1 MSAPRLVLT
10 VDVEEWFHVCGHATY
25 DRPES
30 WDSFPSRVVP
40 STERILSLLDESRSR
55 ATFFVLGWVARRH
68 PDLVRRIAG
77 AGHEIG
83 CHGDLHRRANEL
95 SADEFRADL
104 RAARAS
110 LEDAAGAPVTAFRAP
125 EWSFRSTACPHLS
138 TLVEE
143 GFRIDSS
150 LLAVPPI
157 GDIGN
162 PLRPT
167 VLPTRAG
174 DLLEVPPLVGTF
186 FGQPAMIGGG
196 WTSRLSREGRISRVI
211 DEALGRGESP
221 VLYIHP
227 WEVDEAHPPMELPP
241 VARLVHFGG
250 RSRVAPRL
258 ARLLARHRSASL
270 AEAFPSFSRTR
281 GVAA

>member
-1 MSAPRLVLT
+1 MAIPRLVLT
-10 VDVEEWFHVCGHATY
+10 VDVEEWFHVGGHATY
-25 DRPES
+25 DRPER

-40 STERILSLLDESRSR
+40 STERILTLLDESSSR
-55 ATFFVLGWVARRH
+55 ATFFILGWVARRH
-68 PDLVRRIAG
+68 PDLVRRIAE

-95 SADEFRADL
+95 TVDEFRTDL

-110 LEDAAGAPVTAFRAP
+110 LEDAAGAPVTAYRAP
-125 EWSFRSTACPHLS
+125 EWSFRSTACPHLA

-143 GFRIDSS
+143 GFRVDSS

-167 VLPTRAG
+167 VIPTSAG

-186 FGQPAMIGGG
+186 FGQPAMMGGG
-196 WTSRLSREGRISRVI
+196 WTSRLSREARISRTI
-211 DEALGRGESP
+211 DDVLGRGESP
-221 VLYIHP
+221 VLYVHP
-227 WEVDEAHPPMELPP
+227 WEVDEAHPPMDLPP

-250 RSRVAPRL
+250 RKRVAPRL
-258 ARLLARHRSASL
+258 GRLFARHRSASL
-270 AEAFPSFSRTR
+270 AEAFPASRRSR

>member
-1 MSAPRLVLT
+1 MSAARLVLT
-10 VDVEEWFHVCGHATY
+10 VDVEEWFHVCGHPTY
-25 DRPES
+25 DAPER
-30 WDSFPSRVVP
+30 WDAFPSRVVP
-40 STERILSLLDESRSR
+40 ATERVLELLARTSSH

-68 PDLVRRIAG
+68 PGLVRRIAA

-83 CHGDLHRRANEL
+83 CHGDLHRRA
-95 SADEFRADL
+95 SAMGREEFREDL
-104 RAARAS
+104 RAARGA
-110 LEDAAGAPVTAFRAP
+110 LEAAAGVRVEANRAP
-125 EWSFRSTACPHLS
+125 EWSLRSTQSPHLP

-157 GDIGN
+157 GDLGN

-167 VLPTRAG
+167 LLRTAAG

-186 FGQPAMIGGG
+186 FGQPAMLGGG
-196 WTSRLSREGRISRVI
+196 WTSRLSRESRVVAAA
-211 DEALGRGESP
+211 EESLRRGVSP
-221 VLYIHP
+221 VFYLHP
-227 WEVDEAHPPMELPP
+227 WEVDDAHPPMDLPP

-250 RSRVAPRL
+250 RARVAPRL
-258 ARLLARHRSASL
+258 TRLLERFRSASL
-270 AEAFPSFSRTR
+270 GEAFPRGAFGE